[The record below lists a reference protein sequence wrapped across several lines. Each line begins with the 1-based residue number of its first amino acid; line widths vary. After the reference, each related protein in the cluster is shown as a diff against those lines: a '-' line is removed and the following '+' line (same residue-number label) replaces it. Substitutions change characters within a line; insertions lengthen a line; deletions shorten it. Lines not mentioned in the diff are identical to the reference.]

1 MEDINKI
8 MKTYKEEQK
17 RLTKTKKDVNLEK
30 KEQEISSNE
39 IDIKRQIMHIERL
52 KEERENYKD
61 SVAMDDIAIR
71 EEYDKN
77 IKNEEDRLEKQKNS
91 LEDLKKEKNILA
103 INKDKKNEE
112 VKKKIL
118 QKMNENQDKLRKDLT
133 AEQKKLETETKK
145 LKVQYDMKMIEIHE
159 FKYKYDE
166 KGVPTNGE
174 EYRKMNEEALK
185 IHEDMKKCEE
195 NIGLCKKELEKSRE
209 VISDMPKLSKYE
221 IYDES
226 VLDKNIEKT
235 EKVEN
240 TANVE
245 NSEKNTQG
253 QTKSTE
259 EIIKE
264 IQKETEEQNRNYRNV
279 HLEAGPY
286 VDKVNVSKQSQGPKN
301 TFEIENAINN
311 AYNQMQNDNRNITV
325 DREIEQMA
333 RENNRTTK
341 SANRPNQATKA
352 KTVEYIEILEKEGN
366 INYYID
372 GDEQEHTISIK
383 QALEEKKDKFKRL
396 GISDMCKEITGGRI
410 KGALL
415 KRKVNP
421 EIVAALGNNTDQI
434 KEYISNIYY
443 EEDLPF
449 QLVHNLE
456 KTSILSK
463 IKLNKFVKAEEI
475 CGAWVSGKL
484 FDKNRAI
491 VAKKKTKAI
500 AGNVKEAPKEKTA
513 KIKDFSQEKEQTAK
527 SKGRDFVQKI
537 PNKDSKIEATARQA
551 MVQKESERELAN
563 NVQKIMQEQGEKER

>member
-39 IDIKRQIMHIERL
+39 IDIKRKIMHIERL

-61 SVAMDDIAIR
+61 AVAMDDIAIR

-133 AEQKKLETETKK
+133 AEQKKLELETKK
-145 LKVQYDMKMIEIHE
+145 LKVQYDMKRIEIDE
-159 FKYKYDE
+159 FQYQYDE

-209 VISDMPKLSKYE
+209 VISDIPKLSKYE

-235 EKVEN
+235 EKVEK

-264 IQKETEEQNRNYRNV
+264 IQKETEEQNRNYGNV

-286 VDKVNVSKQSQGPKN
+286 VDKVNVSKQTQGPKN

-491 VAKKKTKAI
+491 VAKEKTKAI
-500 AGNVKEAPKEKTA
+500 AGNVKEAAKEKTA
-513 KIKDFSQEKEQTAK
+513 KIKDFSQEKYQTAK
-527 SKGRDFVQKI
+527 SKGRDFVQRI

-551 MVQKESERELAN
+551 IAQKESERELAN

>member
-61 SVAMDDIAIR
+61 AVAMDDIAIR

-91 LEDLKKEKNILA
+91 LEDLKKEKNILD

-133 AEQKKLETETKK
+133 AEQKKLELETKK
-145 LKVQYDMKMIEIHE
+145 LKVQYDMKRIEIDE
-159 FKYKYDE
+159 FQYQYDE

-226 VLDKNIEKT
+226 VLDKKIEKAENL
-235 EKVEN
+235 EKE
-240 TANVE
+240 
-245 NSEKNTQG
+245 TQEPKMP
-253 QTKSTE
+253 TD
-259 EIIKE
+259 EIIKK

-286 VDKVNVSKQSQGPKN
+286 VDKVNVSKQTQVPKN

-333 RENNRTTK
+333 REYNRTTK
-341 SANRPNQATKA
+341 SSNTPNQASKA

-366 INYYID
+366 IKYNID
-372 GDEQEHTISIK
+372 GDEQEYNISIQ
-383 QALEEKKDKFKRL
+383 QALEEKKEKFKRL
-396 GISDMCKEITGGRI
+396 GISEMCKEIAGGKI
-410 KGALL
+410 KGTLL
-415 KRKVNP
+415 KRKINP
-421 EIVAALGNNTDQI
+421 EIVAVLGNNTEQL
-434 KEYISNIYY
+434 KEYINSIF
-443 EEDLPF
+443 EKKSLPF
-449 QLVHNLE
+449 ELVHNLE
-456 KTSILSK
+456 NTSILSK
-463 IKLNKFVKAEEI
+463 IKLNRFVKAEEKA
-475 CGAWVSGKL
+475 GAWVWGHL

-491 VAKKKTKAI
+491 MAKEKTKAI
-500 AGNVKEAPKEKTA
+500 AGNVKENTKNKIS
-513 KIKDFSQEKEQTAK
+513 KIKDFSQEKYQTAK

-537 PNKDSKIEATARQA
+537 PNKDSKIEEKARAA
-551 MVQKESERELAN
+551 MAQKESERELAN
-563 NVQKIMQEQGEKER
+563 SVKEIMQEQENKSR

>member
-39 IDIKRQIMHIERL
+39 IDIKRQIIHIERL

-61 SVAMDDIAIR
+61 AVAMDDIAIR

-133 AEQKKLETETKK
+133 AEQKKLELETKK
-145 LKVQYDMKMIEIHE
+145 LKVQYDMKRIEIDE
-159 FKYKYDE
+159 FQYQYDE

-226 VLDKNIEKT
+226 VLDKKIEKAENL
-235 EKVEN
+235 EKE
-240 TANVE
+240 
-245 NSEKNTQG
+245 TQEPKMP
-253 QTKSTE
+253 TD
-259 EIIKE
+259 EIIKK

-286 VDKVNVSKQSQGPKN
+286 VDKVNVSKQTQVPKN

-341 SANRPNQATKA
+341 SSNTPNQASKA

-366 INYYID
+366 IKYNID
-372 GDEQEHTISIK
+372 GDEQEYNISIQ
-383 QALEEKKDKFKRL
+383 QALEEKKEKFRRL
-396 GISDMCKEITGGRI
+396 GISEMCKEIAGGKI
-410 KGALL
+410 KGTLL
-415 KRKVNP
+415 KRKINP
-421 EIVAALGNNTDQI
+421 EIVAVLGNNTEQL
-434 KEYISNIYY
+434 KEYINSIF
-443 EEDLPF
+443 EKKSLPF
-449 QLVHNLE
+449 ELVHNLE
-456 KTSILSK
+456 NTSILSK
-463 IKLNKFVKAEEI
+463 IKLNRFVKAEEKA
-475 CGAWVSGKL
+475 GAWVWGHL

-491 VAKKKTKAI
+491 MAKEKTKAI
-500 AGNVKEAPKEKTA
+500 AGNVKENTKNKIS
-513 KIKDFSQEKEQTAK
+513 KIKDFSQEKYQTAK

-537 PNKDSKIEATARQA
+537 PNKDSKIEEKARAA
-551 MVQKESERELAN
+551 MAQKESERELAN
-563 NVQKIMQEQGEKER
+563 SVKEIMQEQENKSR

>member
-61 SVAMDDIAIR
+61 AVAMDDIAIR

-133 AEQKKLETETKK
+133 AEQKKLELETKK
-145 LKVQYDMKMIEIHE
+145 LKVQYDMKRIEIDE
-159 FKYKYDE
+159 FQYQYDE

-226 VLDKNIEKT
+226 VLDKKIEKAENL
-235 EKVEN
+235 EKE
-240 TANVE
+240 
-245 NSEKNTQG
+245 TQEPKMP
-253 QTKSTE
+253 TD
-259 EIIKE
+259 EIIKK

-286 VDKVNVSKQSQGPKN
+286 VDKVNVSKQTQVPKN

-341 SANRPNQATKA
+341 SSNTPNQASKA

-366 INYYID
+366 IKYNID
-372 GDEQEHTISIK
+372 GDEQEYNISIQ
-383 QALEEKKDKFKRL
+383 QALEEKKEKFKRL
-396 GISDMCKEITGGRI
+396 GISEMCKEIAGGKI
-410 KGALL
+410 KGTLL
-415 KRKVNP
+415 KRKINP
-421 EIVAALGNNTDQI
+421 EIVAVLGNNTEQL
-434 KEYISNIYY
+434 KEYINSIF
-443 EEDLPF
+443 EKKSLPF
-449 QLVHNLE
+449 ELVHNLE
-456 KTSILSK
+456 NTSILSK
-463 IKLNKFVKAEEI
+463 IKLNRFVKAEEKA
-475 CGAWVSGKL
+475 GAWVWGHP

-491 VAKKKTKAI
+491 MAKEKTKAI
-500 AGNVKEAPKEKTA
+500 AGNVKENTKNKIS
-513 KIKDFSQEKEQTAK
+513 KIKDFSQEKYQTAK

-537 PNKDSKIEATARQA
+537 PNKDSKIEEKARAA
-551 MVQKESERELAN
+551 MAQKESERELAN
-563 NVQKIMQEQGEKER
+563 SVKEIMQEQENKSR

>member
-264 IQKETEEQNRNYRNV
+264 IQKETEEQKRNYRNV

-491 VAKKKTKAI
+491 VAKEKTKAI
-500 AGNVKEAPKEKTA
+500 AGNVKEAAKEKTA

>member
-61 SVAMDDIAIR
+61 AVAMDDIAIR

-133 AEQKKLETETKK
+133 AEQKKLELETKK
-145 LKVQYDMKMIEIHE
+145 LKVQYDMKRIEIDE
-159 FKYKYDE
+159 FQYQYDE

-226 VLDKNIEKT
+226 VLDKKIEKAENL
-235 EKVEN
+235 EKE
-240 TANVE
+240 
-245 NSEKNTQG
+245 TQEPKMP
-253 QTKSTE
+253 TD
-259 EIIKE
+259 EIIKK

-286 VDKVNVSKQSQGPKN
+286 VDKVNVSKQTQVPKN

-341 SANRPNQATKA
+341 SSNTPNQASKA

-366 INYYID
+366 IKYNID
-372 GDEQEHTISIK
+372 GDEQEYNISIQ
-383 QALEEKKDKFKRL
+383 QALEEKKEKFKRL
-396 GISDMCKEITGGRI
+396 GISEMCKEIAGGKI
-410 KGALL
+410 KGTLL
-415 KRKVNP
+415 KRKINP
-421 EIVAALGNNTDQI
+421 EIVAVLGNNTEQL
-434 KEYISNIYY
+434 KEYINSIF
-443 EEDLPF
+443 EKKSLPF
-449 QLVHNLE
+449 ELVHNLE
-456 KTSILSK
+456 NTSILSK
-463 IKLNKFVKAEEI
+463 IKLNRFVKAEEKA
-475 CGAWVSGKL
+475 GAWVWGHL

-491 VAKKKTKAI
+491 MAKEKTKAI
-500 AGNVKEAPKEKTA
+500 AGNVKENTKNKIS
-513 KIKDFSQEKEQTAK
+513 KIKDFSQEKYQTAK

-537 PNKDSKIEATARQA
+537 PNKDSKIEEKARAA
-551 MVQKESERELAN
+551 MAQKESERELAN
-563 NVQKIMQEQGEKER
+563 SVKEIMQEQENKSR